1 MWVRHLIQS
10 LQENKMSQAHSFM
23 KISHKI
29 SGSLSDLRV
38 TYFTFGTPY
47 YIILLS
53 TYDYKTPIIVS
64 GV

>member
-10 LQENKMSQAHSFM
+10 LQENKMRLAHSFL
-23 KISHKI
+23 KISHII

-47 YIILLS
+47 DSIVGLS
-53 TYDYKTPIIVS
+53 YPDKV
-64 GV
+64 